1 MYGTR
6 DPARRGGAV
15 IVSVPDGA
23 AVYAELETRGIL
35 GDFRPGAGIRLGPH
49 FFSTDDEIR
58 FAVSQIVDILE
69 TGAFVRH
76 QGAAAMH

>member
-1 MYGTR
+1 VYGTR

-23 AVYAELETRGIL
+23 AVYAELEERGIL